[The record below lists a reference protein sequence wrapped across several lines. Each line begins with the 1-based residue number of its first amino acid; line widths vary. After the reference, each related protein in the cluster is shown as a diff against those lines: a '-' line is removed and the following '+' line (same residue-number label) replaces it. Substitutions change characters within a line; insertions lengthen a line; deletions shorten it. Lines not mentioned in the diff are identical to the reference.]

1 MKTTIGFILFVIY
14 LAAFGHDPHPTFS
27 ESAAG
32 ASAEQYRLDSRTC
45 GTLDVS
51 EIVADQI
58 EFSLNHFKA
67 KRGRNQIRNAGE
79 VTIPVYFHVID
90 NGSDLDNGDVP
101 TRMLREQV
109 DVLNASYG
117 GETGGVNTP
126 FRFFLAG
133 IDRTTNSEWFTA
145 TPGSFAER
153 AMKSALRIGD
163 ANTLNIYTNNSGS
176 VSSILGWGSFP
187 QLYKTA
193 PLMDGVV
200 IDYQTLPGGSAHP
213 YNEGDV
219 ATHEVGHW
227 FGLYHTFQNGCS
239 SKNDYVADTPAEKSP
254 AFGCPAGRD
263 SCAAEGLDPIE
274 NFMDYTDN
282 ACTYKF
288 TNGQSERMEAM
299 TAQYRGI

>member
-1 MKTTIGFILFVIY
+1 MKNTFTLILCLVY
-14 LAAFGHDPHPTFS
+14 LTVFGGTFRPIAT
-27 ESAAG
+27 EPVP
-32 ASAEQYRLDSRTC
+32 ASARGLAQPESRTC
-45 GTLDVS
+45 GTVDVP
-51 EIVADQI
+51 EIAADQI
-58 EFSLNHFKA
+58 ESSLNQFKA
-67 KRGRNQIRNAGE
+67 RRGRNQIKNPGE
-79 VTIPVYFHVID
+79 VTLPVYFHVIN
-90 NGSDLDNGDVP
+90 NGSGLNNGDVS
-101 TRMLREQV
+101 TRMLRDQI
-109 DVLNASYG
+109 DVLNASYS
-117 GETGGVNTP
+117 GETGGSNTP
-126 FRFFLAG
+126 FQFFLAG

-153 AMKSALRIGD
+153 AMKSTLRIGD
-163 ANTLNIYTNNSGS
+163 AGTLNIYTNNSGS
-176 VSSILGWGSFP
+176 VSGILGWATLPSSFE
-187 QLYKTA
+187 KA

-200 IDYQTLPGGSAHP
+200 IDYQTLPGGPVYP

-239 SKNDYVADTPAEKSP
+239 AKNDYVADTPAEKSP

-288 TNGQSERMEAM
+288 TNGQSERMEAIA
-299 TAQYRGI
+299 AQYRGI